1 MDNITTDYLITLAD
15 MSEDS
20 LFELYKEAMN
30 KLKSKDTSQFDRKV
44 FVMRVM
50 MIRSI
55 ISDKYSLRAYRSNR
69 SGIDFDD
76 PMNNQEVARFYK

>member
-1 MDNITTDYLITLAD
+1 MSINTDYLITLAD

-20 LFELYKEAMN
+20 LYTLYTEAMA
-30 KLKSKDTSQFDRKV
+30 KLKNKDTSQFDRKV

-50 MIRSI
+50 TIRSI

-69 SGIDFDD
+69 SGIDFDN
-76 PMNNQEVARFYK
+76 PMNNERVNRFYK